1 MQISNRFSVA
11 VHVLLCVA
19 VFADRLKVTSDF
31 IAGSVGVNPVII
43 RRILGQLKKAGLVDV
58 AAGTGGATLAQA
70 PERISLLDVYRA
82 VDLLE
87 DDALFS
93 FHSRPN
99 PLCPVGRGIHAVLDG
114 HIREAQRALEN
125 SLGGVRLDSL
135 VQTITDMENGGR
147 S

>member
-11 VHVLLCVA
+11 VHALLCVA
-19 VFADRLKVTSDF
+19 VFADGRKVTSDF

-58 AAGTGGATLAQA
+58 AAGTGGATLSRA
-70 PERISLLDVYRA
+70 PERITLLDVYRA

-87 DDALFS
+87 DDTLFS
-93 FHSRPN
+93 FHAHPN

-114 HIREAQRALEN
+114 HVREAQRALEA
-125 SLGGVRLDSL
+125 SLAGVRLDSL
-135 VQTITDMENGGR
+135 TKAIAVMENGDCP
-147 S
+147 